1 MVIRMNQESTLRMEI
16 EHLRRELNEA
26 ALRDLNSEECFRV
39 SLKLDAVLEKFYN
52 REEPRYKLKKHYL
65 DGFTRMTTERKD
77 GTGHPFFCIFMKNF
91 TCQIRKRRVY

>member
-1 MVIRMNQESTLRMEI
+1 MPLVISPYIGNGMVIKMNQESTLRMEI

-52 REEPRYKLKKHYL
+52 
-65 DGFTRMTTERKD
+65 GG
-77 GTGHPFFCIFMKNF
+77 GTSL
-91 TCQIRKRRVY
+91 